1 MIQHYL
7 KIALRNLLKYK
18 THSLISAICL
28 SVGMVCFSI
37 VGFFID
43 KIEGSIH
50 SLPYYERR
58 VDFKM
63 PIENNPDKSQIW
75 LFRANEI
82 KVLEEKSIPGVELI
96 SYHSF
101 KNDAEMLFIDKEQQE
116 LPFQLNYR
124 TTNNAFFTFYDA
136 KLLYGTRLPQTP
148 DEVVI
153 SESCARKVCG
163 KQNPI
168 DMLVTFVTTEE
179 KREKKFFRIVNV
191 VSDLDMELSIEADV
205 FIPYEESTFMG
216 ILQVQGLLTADAD
229 FKEVNRLL
237 EQMKVSRDTDTMH
250 YIVTRLADRYS
261 SLSHNAF
268 ILFIRFLSSL
278 ILLSGI
284 INFLKFIIQMFY
296 NRQRELA
303 LRKCM
308 GSDSK
313 GLFCLLFAEVGWM
326 FTVTLFLSLA
336 MTEIVVPW
344 ICSYIPAEKM
354 IPHHPSELIENQ
366 ILIYLKLLVVCILVI
381 LIPIYRLQHVSVIH
395 RIHRNHT
402 NHGFRHA
409 MLGVQLCIC
418 IFFLGIASNMA
429 FYLEKMSDNIYNPL
443 SKNETERIIRL
454 NINSITL
461 NKQKETVLADIRQMA
476 DIEHIVFTYR
486 SEKSHSSGYT
496 YVSYQKANG
505 NSIQLLMQGGSP
517 DYFTLF
523 HIPLQGKQSEAE
535 AKGVVYIS
543 EAFAL
548 QLEQDSVKGMVT
560 LNEETYRIGG
570 IYKGLYKE
578 ELNSKYIQGSVFF
591 PSEEAYSFYFQ
602 VGVNG
607 DVDAAIKKIEEI
619 CRRYVSESISL
630 SIYKL
635 DEEKQMSYSVVEL
648 ARDIAALLA
657 GISLLLVVLSIYSS
671 ISLDTMNRRKEVA
684 IRKINGATPRII
696 ALIFGKSYC
705 IIYLL
710 AFAVAFPLTYLLT
723 TQILSDNSF
732 LSTFNFWLWG
742 MGLFIGIAALIVATT
757 AFKIH
762 RIMHINPAEII
773 KSE

>member
-1 MIQHYL
+1 MVMMILHYL

-28 SVGMVCFSI
+28 SVGMVCFSM

-43 KIEGSIH
+43 EIEGSIH
-50 SLPYYERR
+50 SLPDYERR

-63 PIENNPDKSQIW
+63 PIENNPDQSQTW

-82 KVLEEKSIPGVELI
+82 KVLEEKNMPGVELI
-96 SYHSF
+96 SCHSF

-168 DMLVTFVTTEE
+168 DMLVTFVTSEE
-179 KREKKFFRIVNV
+179 KKEKKFFRIVNV

-216 ILQVQGLLTADAD
+216 ILQVQGLLTADANL
-229 FKEVNRLL
+229 KEVNRLL
-237 EQMKVSRDTDTMH
+237 EQIKVNRDTDTMH
-250 YIVTRLADRYS
+250 YTVIRLADQYS
-261 SLSHNAF
+261 SPSRNAF

-336 MTEIVVPW
+336 MTEIVVQW
-344 ICSYIPAEKM
+344 ISSYVPAEKM
-354 IPHHPSELIENQ
+354 IPLHPSELIENQ
-366 ILIYLKLLVVCILVI
+366 ILIYLKLLAVCILVI
-381 LIPIYRLQHVSVIH
+381 LIPIYRLH
-395 RIHRNHT
+395 
-402 NHGFRHA
+402 
-409 MLGVQLCIC
+409 
-418 IFFLGIASNMA
+418 
-429 FYLEKMSDNIYNPL
+429 
-443 SKNETERIIRL
+443 
-454 NINSITL
+454 
-461 NKQKETVLADIRQMA
+461 
-476 DIEHIVFTYR
+476 
-486 SEKSHSSGYT
+486 
-496 YVSYQKANG
+496 
-505 NSIQLLMQGGSP
+505 
-517 DYFTLF
+517 
-523 HIPLQGKQSEAE
+523 
-535 AKGVVYIS
+535 
-543 EAFAL
+543 
-548 QLEQDSVKGMVT
+548 
-560 LNEETYRIGG
+560 GG

-591 PSEEAYSFYFQ
+591 PNEEANSFYLQ
-602 VGVNG
+602 VGLNG
-607 DVDAAIKKIEEI
+607 DVDAAIKNIEEI
-619 CRRYVSESISL
+619 CRRYVPESISL

-635 DEEKQMSYSVVEL
+635 DEEKQMSYSGVEL

-657 GISLLLVVLSIYSS
+657 CISLLLVVLSIYSS
-671 ISLDTMNRRKEVA
+671 ISMDTMNRRKEVA

-723 TQILSDNSF
+723 TQILEDNSL

-742 MGLFIGIAALIVATT
+742 MGLFIGIAALVVVTT